1 MKRFI
6 VLVLSLVA
14 LISPMSLSA
23 QELSKTNPAPISFAD
38 YVTNSFIN
46 YYTMGG
52 VQEKLYMVTDKPFYS
67 AGDTIYFSAFLVNSI
82 YFNRATE
89 TKFIYVELVDA
100 TGIVVQRLRVIGNG
114 DRYAPKRAKSNDAPI
129 SYS

>member
-1 MKRFI
+1 MKRIF

-46 YYTMGG
+46 YYTTGG

-67 AGDTIYFSAFLVNSI
+67 GAIPSTSAPSWSTPSSSI
-82 YFNRATE
+82 VPPRPSSSMSSWSMPRVSWCNDC
-89 TKFIYVELVDA
+89 ELWAMADA
-100 TGIVVQRLRVIGNG
+100 STMQ
-114 DRYAPKRAKSNDAPI
+114 
-129 SYS
+129 